1 MVTKAMKTSIRKI
14 LLSSETELQK
24 KVDVQDAHTD
34 VIVEMNDGEK
44 YVASFFTYKNMK
56 TLQLLHREE
65 NDFLGGK
72 YFWVKGMLMV
82 ESCTRQTIEKVVLD
96 LMEEGDFER
105 VFRKIN

>member
-1 MVTKAMKTSIRKI
+1 MKQRIQKI
-14 LLSSETELQK
+14 LLSSETELNDK
-24 KVDVQDAHTD
+24 SDLQDAHTD
-34 VIVEMNDGEK
+34 VIVKMNDGEK
-44 YVASFFTYKNMK
+44 YVASFFTYKNLK

-82 ESCTRQTIEKVVLD
+82 ENCKRQTIEKVVGD
-96 LMEEGDFER
+96 LIDEGDFER